1 MAVCVMVFIL
11 LSGCAAHGQTAE
23 DVRFVDDLSES
34 TWQVEEE
41 TQAEGQPRERD
52 EDASEL
58 PSAQDDPQTD
68 SDESGGKAAIYVD
81 VCGAVV
87 SPGVVRMPE
96 GSRVFEAIE
105 KAGGLGQDADGVAIQ
120 SFLVIPNTAIDVLQ
134 SMTFIT
140 PVHADQASIDL
151 VKGLFDTMGSSMV
164 IEYGMMAAA
173 TAVASCGIAYAMRY
187 ILDAA
192 RGGVEMGFDPA
203 EAVPVVC
210 QTMIGA
216 IGLMTKEGA
225 DPEAEIVKV
234 CTPGGLTLKGLKE
247 MEEAGFTSAVIRGL
261 KASVK

>member
-1 MAVCVMVFIL
+1 MKIAVVGAGNMGGAIARGLVKAGTVRAADMTVSDISESVLQGFSERGYNTTPDNLAAVKGADVVFVVVKPWLVEQVVKGLKGGLDYASQRFVCV
-11 LSGCAAHGQTAE
+11 AAGITPEQ
-23 DVRFVDDLSES
+23 LSE
-34 TWQVEEE
+34 W
-41 TQAEGQPRERD
+41 
-52 EDASEL
+52 
-58 PSAQDDPQTD
+58 
-68 SDESGGKAAIYVD
+68 
-81 VCGAVV
+81 
-87 SPGVVRMPE
+87 
-96 GSRVFEAIE
+96 
-105 KAGGLGQDADGVAIQ
+105 LGQDADGRTVE

-140 PVHADQASIDL
+140 PVHADQASVEL

-187 ILDAA
+187 VLDAA
-192 RGGVEMGFDPA
+192 RGGVEMGFDPS

-234 CTPGGLTLKGLKE
+234 CMPGGLTLKGLKA
-247 MEEAGFTSAVIRGL
+247 MEEAGFTEAIIRGL

>member
-1 MAVCVMVFIL
+1 MRIAVVGAGNMGGAIARGLVKAGTVRAADMTVSDISEAVLQGFSERGCNTTHDNRAAVKGADVVFVVVKPWLVEEVLKGLKASLDYSSQILVCV
-11 LSGCAAHGQTAE
+11 AAGITPEQ
-23 DVRFVDDLSES
+23 LSE
-34 TWQVEEE
+34 WLGCD
-41 TQAEGQPRERD
+41 AEGSVP
-52 EDASEL
+52 
-58 PSAQDDPQTD
+58 
-68 SDESGGKAAIYVD
+68 
-81 VCGAVV
+81 
-87 SPGVVRMPE
+87 
-96 GSRVFEAIE
+96 
-105 KAGGLGQDADGVAIQ
+105 Q

-140 PVHADQASIDL
+140 PVHASQESVDL

-164 IEYGMMAAA
+164 IDYSLMASA
-173 TAVASCGIAYAMRY
+173 TAVASCGIAYALRY

-192 RGGVEMGFDPA
+192 RGGIEMGFIPS

-210 QTMIGA
+210 QTVIGA

-261 KASVK
+261 KASVQ

>member
-1 MAVCVMVFIL
+1 MRIAVVGAGNMGGAIARGLVKAGTVRAADVTVSDISETVLQGFSERGCNTTHDNVAAVQGADVVFVVVKPWLVEEVVKGLKPGLDYSKQIFV
-11 LSGCAAHGQTAE
+11 CIAAGITPEQ
-23 DVRFVDDLSES
+23 LSE
-34 TWQVEEE
+34 W
-41 TQAEGQPRERD
+41 
-52 EDASEL
+52 
-58 PSAQDDPQTD
+58 
-68 SDESGGKAAIYVD
+68 
-81 VCGAVV
+81 
-87 SPGVVRMPE
+87 
-96 GSRVFEAIE
+96 
-105 KAGGLGQDADGVAIQ
+105 LGCDADGVAPQ

-140 PVHADQASIDL
+140 PVHADAASVDT

-164 IEYGMMAAA
+164 IDYGMMSAA

-210 QTMIGA
+210 QTMVGA

>member
-1 MAVCVMVFIL
+1 MRIAVVGAGNMGGAIARGLVKAGTVRAADVTVSDISEAVLQGFSERGCNTTHDNVAAVQGADVVFVVVRPWLVEEVVKCLRPGLDYSTQIFV
-11 LSGCAAHGQTAE
+11 CIAAGITPEQ
-23 DVRFVDDLSES
+23 LSE
-34 TWQVEEE
+34 W
-41 TQAEGQPRERD
+41 
-52 EDASEL
+52 
-58 PSAQDDPQTD
+58 
-68 SDESGGKAAIYVD
+68 
-81 VCGAVV
+81 
-87 SPGVVRMPE
+87 
-96 GSRVFEAIE
+96 
-105 KAGGLGQDADGVAIQ
+105 LGCDADGVAPQ

-140 PVHADQASIDL
+140 PVHADAASVDT

-164 IEYGMMAAA
+164 IDYGMMSAA

-192 RGGVEMGFDPA
+192 RGGIEMGFIPS

-210 QTMIGA
+210 QTVIGA

>member
-1 MAVCVMVFIL
+1 MKIAVVGAGNMGGAIARGLVKAGTVRAADVTVSDISEAVLQGFSERGCNTTHDNVAAVKGADVVFVVVKPWLVEEVVKGLKSGLDYASQRFVCV
-11 LSGCAAHGQTAE
+11 AAGITPEQ
-23 DVRFVDDLSES
+23 LSE
-34 TWQVEEE
+34 WLGCD
-41 TQAEGQPRERD
+41 AE
-52 EDASEL
+52 
-58 PSAQDDPQTD
+58 
-68 SDESGGKAAIYVD
+68 
-81 VCGAVV
+81 
-87 SPGVVRMPE
+87 
-96 GSRVFEAIE
+96 
-105 KAGGLGQDADGVAIQ
+105 GVAIQ

-140 PVHADQASIDL
+140 PVHADQASVDL

-192 RGGVEMGFDPA
+192 RGGVEMGFDPT

-216 IGLMTKEGA
+216 IGLMTREGA

>member
-1 MAVCVMVFIL
+1 MRIAVVGAGNMGGAIARGLVKAGTVRAADVSVSDISEAVLQGFSERGYRTTPDNQAAVAGADVVFVVVKPWLVEQVVKGLAPALDYASQVFVCV
-11 LSGCAAHGQTAE
+11 AAGITPEQ
-23 DVRFVDDLSES
+23 LSE
-34 TWQVEEE
+34 WLG
-41 TQAEGQPRERD
+41 A
-52 EDASEL
+52 DA
-58 PSAQDDPQTD
+58 A
-68 SDESGGKAAIYVD
+68 
-81 VCGAVV
+81 
-87 SPGVVRMPE
+87 
-96 GSRVFEAIE
+96 
-105 KAGGLGQDADGVAIQ
+105 GVAPQ

-140 PVHADQASIDL
+140 PVHADEKAVS
-151 VKGLFDTMGSSMV
+151 VVRGLFDMMGSSMV
-164 IEYGMMAAA
+164 IDYGMMSAA

-187 ILDAA
+187 VLDAA

-234 CTPGGLTLKGLKE
+234 CTPGGLTLKGLQA
-247 MEEAGFTSAVIRGL
+247 MEEAGFTEAIIRGL

>member
-1 MAVCVMVFIL
+1 MRIAVVGAGNMGGAIARGLVKAGTVRAADVTVSDISETVLQGF
-11 LSGCAAHGQTAE
+11 SERGCNTTIFVCIAAGITPEQ
-23 DVRFVDDLSES
+23 LSE
-34 TWQVEEE
+34 W
-41 TQAEGQPRERD
+41 
-52 EDASEL
+52 
-58 PSAQDDPQTD
+58 
-68 SDESGGKAAIYVD
+68 
-81 VCGAVV
+81 
-87 SPGVVRMPE
+87 
-96 GSRVFEAIE
+96 
-105 KAGGLGQDADGVAIQ
+105 LGCDADGVAPQ

-140 PVHADQASIDL
+140 PVHADASSVDI

-164 IEYGMMAAA
+164 IDYGMMSAA
-173 TAVASCGIAYAMRY
+173 TALASCGIAYAMRY

-192 RGGVEMGFDPA
+192 RGGVEMGFDPS

-247 MEEAGFTSAVIRGL
+247 MEEAGFTSAIIRGL

>member
-1 MAVCVMVFIL
+1 MKIAVVGAGNMGGAVARGLVKAGTVRAGDVTVSDISEAVLRRFSEKGYHVTSDSASAVRGADVVFL
-11 LSGCAAHGQTAE
+11 VVKPWL
-23 DVRFVDDLSES
+23 
-34 TWQVEEE
+34 VEEVVKNIK
-41 TQAEGQPRERD
+41 P
-52 EDASEL
+52 EL
-58 PSAQDDPQTD
+58 DYTSQLFVCI
-68 SDESGGKAAIYVD
+68 AAGI
-81 VCGAVV
+81 
-87 SPGVVRMPE
+87 SPE
-96 GSRVFEAIE
+96 QLTEW
-105 KAGGLGQDADGVAIQ
+105 LGRDADGAVPQ
-120 SFLVIPNTAIDVLQ
+120 SFIVIPNTAIDVLQ

-140 PVHADQASIDL
+140 PVQAGQEAVDV

-192 RGGVEMGFDPA
+192 QGGIEMGFSRAD
-203 EAVPVVC
+203 AVPVVC

-216 IGLMTKEGA
+216 LGLMMREGA

>member
-1 MAVCVMVFIL
+1 MRIAVVGAGNMGGAIARGLVKAGTVRAADMTVSDISEAVLRGFSERGCNTTHDNGAAVKGADVVFVVVKPWLVEEVLKGLKASLDYSSQILVCV
-11 LSGCAAHGQTAE
+11 AAGITPEQ
-23 DVRFVDDLSES
+23 LSE
-34 TWQVEEE
+34 WFGCD
-41 TQAEGQPRERD
+41 AEGSVP
-52 EDASEL
+52 
-58 PSAQDDPQTD
+58 
-68 SDESGGKAAIYVD
+68 
-81 VCGAVV
+81 
-87 SPGVVRMPE
+87 
-96 GSRVFEAIE
+96 
-105 KAGGLGQDADGVAIQ
+105 Q

-140 PVHADQASIDL
+140 PVHASQESVDL

-164 IEYGMMAAA
+164 IDYSLMASA

-192 RGGVEMGFDPA
+192 RGGIEMGFIPS

-261 KASVK
+261 KASVQ

>member
-1 MAVCVMVFIL
+1 MKIAVVGAGNMGGAIARGLVKAGTVRATDVTVSDISEAVLQGFSERGCNTTHDNLAAVKGADVVFVVVKPWLVEEVVKGLRSGLDYASQRFVCV
-11 LSGCAAHGQTAE
+11 AAGITPEQ
-23 DVRFVDDLSES
+23 LSE
-34 TWQVEEE
+34 W
-41 TQAEGQPRERD
+41 
-52 EDASEL
+52 
-58 PSAQDDPQTD
+58 
-68 SDESGGKAAIYVD
+68 
-81 VCGAVV
+81 
-87 SPGVVRMPE
+87 
-96 GSRVFEAIE
+96 
-105 KAGGLGQDADGVAIQ
+105 LGQDADGVAIQ

-140 PVHADQASIDL
+140 PVHADQASINL

-225 DPEAEIVKV
+225 DPEEEIVKV

>member
-1 MAVCVMVFIL
+1 MKIAVIGAGNMGGATARGLVKAGAVKASDVTISDISPVVLAEFSALGYNTTKDNAQAVKGADVVFLVVKPWLVEELIREIKPEL
-11 LSGCAAHGQTAE
+11 AYPSQIIVCIAAGITPEQ
-23 DVRFVDDLSES
+23 LSEWLG
-34 TWQVEEE
+34 TDPDGF
-41 TQAEGQPRERD
+41 QA
-52 EDASEL
+52 
-58 PSAQDDPQTD
+58 
-68 SDESGGKAAIYVD
+68 
-81 VCGAVV
+81 
-87 SPGVVRMPE
+87 
-96 GSRVFEAIE
+96 
-105 KAGGLGQDADGVAIQ
+105 Q
-120 SFLVIPNTAIDVLQ
+120 SLLAIPNTAIEILQ

-140 PVHADQASIDL
+140 PVNAGKEAIDI

-164 IEYGMMAAA
+164 IDYSLMTAA

-192 RGGVEMGFDPA
+192 RGGIEMGFITS

-210 QTMIGA
+210 QTVIGA
-216 IGLMTKEGA
+216 IGLLTKEGA

>member
-1 MAVCVMVFIL
+1 MRIAVVGAGNMGGAIARGLVKAGTVRAADVTVSDISETILQGFSKLGCNTTRDNQAAVQGADVVFVVVKPWLVEEVVKGLKAGLNYASQRFVCVAAGITPEQ
-11 LSGCAAHGQTAE
+11 LSG
-23 DVRFVDDLSES
+23 
-34 TWQVEEE
+34 W
-41 TQAEGQPRERD
+41 
-52 EDASEL
+52 
-58 PSAQDDPQTD
+58 
-68 SDESGGKAAIYVD
+68 
-81 VCGAVV
+81 
-87 SPGVVRMPE
+87 
-96 GSRVFEAIE
+96 
-105 KAGGLGQDADGVAIQ
+105 LGQDADGVEVQ
-120 SFLVIPNTAIDVLQ
+120 SFLAIPNTAIDILQ

-140 PVHADQASIDL
+140 PVHADQASVAL

-210 QTMIGA
+210 QTMRGA
-216 IGLMTKEGA
+216 IGLMTREGA

-261 KASVK
+261 KASVQ

>member
-1 MAVCVMVFIL
+1 MKIAVVGAGNMGGAIARGFVKAGTVRAADVTVSDISETILQGFSKLGCNTTRDNQAAVQGADVVFVVVKPWLVEEVVKGLKAGLDYASQRFVCV
-11 LSGCAAHGQTAE
+11 AAGITPEQ
-23 DVRFVDDLSES
+23 LSE
-34 TWQVEEE
+34 W
-41 TQAEGQPRERD
+41 
-52 EDASEL
+52 
-58 PSAQDDPQTD
+58 
-68 SDESGGKAAIYVD
+68 
-81 VCGAVV
+81 
-87 SPGVVRMPE
+87 
-96 GSRVFEAIE
+96 
-105 KAGGLGQDADGVAIQ
+105 LGQDADGRTVE

-140 PVHADQASIDL
+140 PVHADQASVAL

-210 QTMIGA
+210 QTMRGA

-234 CTPGGLTLKGLKE
+234 CTPGGLTLKGLKA
-247 MEEAGFTSAVIRGL
+247 MEEAGFTEAIIRGL